1 MSEKIPNT
9 QKNCVM
15 DRAVVAYADILRRR
29 KIKMK
34 QLAWKIIYHKYEGLE
49 KKAVDFLSKEAGK

>member
-49 KKAVDFLSKEAGK
+49 K